1 MSANDPRAVLVEE
14 LGRIAPD
21 VDVATIDENADL
33 REEFD
38 IDSMDFLNLVTA
50 LAKRFAIPIP
60 EADYP
65 RLGSFAK
72 AVAYLGAKAVAA

>member
-1 MSANDPRAVLVEE
+1 MNSSDAERVVGEE

-21 VDVATIDENADL
+21 VDPAGINRAGDL

-38 IDSMDFLNLVTA
+38 IDSMDFLNLVIA
-50 LAKRFAIPIP
+50 LNKRLGIPIP

-65 RLGSFAK
+65 QLGSFQDVIAYVARK
-72 AVAYLGAKAVAA
+72 AP